1 LNLAAAKKRG
11 HIIHQRHLNTH
22 NTNTITTRDS
32 GEIFVFVFLS
42 VCLSLDYFF
51 SSRWRKETWASTF
64 NNCQHL
70 DGRNITW
77 LDMARDENSKRKKN
91 THTHATT
98 HIEKS
103 QSRPQDVKSVKRVS
117 E

>member
-1 LNLAAAKKRG
+1 MAEILHDWIWPEMKTQKEKKK
-11 HIIHQRHLNTH
+11 
-22 NTNTITTRDS
+22 
-32 GEIFVFVFLS
+32 
-42 VCLSLDYFF
+42 
-51 SSRWRKETWASTF
+51 KE
-64 NNCQHL
+64 
-70 DGRNITW
+70 
-77 LDMARDENSKRKKN
+77 N

>member
-1 LNLAAAKKRG
+1 
-11 HIIHQRHLNTH
+11 
-22 NTNTITTRDS
+22 
-32 GEIFVFVFLS
+32 
-42 VCLSLDYFF
+42 
-51 SSRWRKETWASTF
+51 
-64 NNCQHL
+64 
-70 DGRNITW
+70 
-77 LDMARDENSKRKKN
+77 MARDENSKRKKKKEN

>member
-1 LNLAAAKKRG
+1 
-11 HIIHQRHLNTH
+11 
-22 NTNTITTRDS
+22 
-32 GEIFVFVFLS
+32 
-42 VCLSLDYFF
+42 
-51 SSRWRKETWASTF
+51 
-64 NNCQHL
+64 
-70 DGRNITW
+70 
-77 LDMARDENSKRKKN
+77 MARDENSKRKKKKKKEN